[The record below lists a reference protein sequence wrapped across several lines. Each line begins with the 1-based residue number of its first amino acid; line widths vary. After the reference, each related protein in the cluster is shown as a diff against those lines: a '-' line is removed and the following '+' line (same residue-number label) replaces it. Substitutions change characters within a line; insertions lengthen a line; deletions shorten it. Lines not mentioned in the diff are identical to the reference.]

1 LDYPETV
8 FLEYD
13 VGDRDQYGRLLAYV
27 YVNDLMYNA
36 KLAMEGYANQVTYQ
50 PNVRCEALLR
60 AQVQDARQND
70 RGLWVYDDEQ
80 GSKITGT
87 TGKLVIEKVDY
98 RGEIVTIIN
107 KDSKTVNLS
116 NWTSITK
123 DSRYKGVLLFCHYFY

>member
-1 LDYPETV
+1 M
-8 FLEYD
+8 
-13 VGDRDQYGRLLAYV
+13 
-27 YVNDLMYNA
+27 VNDLMYNA

-50 PNVRCEALLR
+50 PNVRWEALLR
-60 AQVQDARQND
+60 AQVQDARQNE
-70 RGLWVYDDEQ
+70 RGLWAYDDEQ

-98 RGEIVTIIN
+98 RGEIVPIVY

-123 DSRYKGVLLFCHYFY
+123 DSRYMGVLLFCSLFLLGYNYIVLCHFLIRLA